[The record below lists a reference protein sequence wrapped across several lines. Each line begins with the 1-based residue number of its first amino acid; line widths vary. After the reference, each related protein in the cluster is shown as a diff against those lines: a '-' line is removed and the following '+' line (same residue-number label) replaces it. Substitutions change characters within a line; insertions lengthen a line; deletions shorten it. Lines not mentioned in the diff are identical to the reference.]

1 MCENAIRMTTID
13 MGNRIERGVTNG
25 GCYQS
30 ILGPI
35 ISSDSI
41 SSGGGGGVVVLVPLM
56 SNIVHVNGHGSGG
69 GLFCRHGHR
78 KGKEEREDD
87 DVQFH
92 EWTETSGFLHMSV
105 KRYRSIDDAERT
117 AYNNA
122 PKKESG
128 LAGHGQDRTRRT
140 TYGEQWTR

>member
-1 MCENAIRMTTID
+1 M
-13 MGNRIERGVTNG
+13 
-25 GCYQS
+25 
-30 ILGPI
+30 
-35 ISSDSI
+35 
-41 SSGGGGGVVVLVPLM
+41 VLVPLM

-69 GLFCRHGHR
+69 RLFCRHGHR

-122 PKKESG
+122 PKKEPG

>member
-1 MCENAIRMTTID
+1 
-13 MGNRIERGVTNG
+13 
-25 GCYQS
+25 
-30 ILGPI
+30 
-35 ISSDSI
+35 
-41 SSGGGGGVVVLVPLM
+41 M

-69 GLFCRHGHR
+69 GLFRRHGHR
-78 KGKEEREDD
+78 KGKEEREDDD

-128 LAGHGQDRTRRT
+128 LAGHGRTGQDQKDDLRRT
-140 TYGEQWTR
+140 MDLVMRYWEGI